1 MSTLNE
7 KKMTGSE
14 KKKREKIVKGMKK
27 SLPYM
32 RKKYGKRAKNVMYAT
47 ATKQAMKENVSFDG
61 LVEKL
66 LGENYQF
73 KREA

>member
-27 SLPYM
+27 NLPYM

-61 LVEKL
+61 LVQKL